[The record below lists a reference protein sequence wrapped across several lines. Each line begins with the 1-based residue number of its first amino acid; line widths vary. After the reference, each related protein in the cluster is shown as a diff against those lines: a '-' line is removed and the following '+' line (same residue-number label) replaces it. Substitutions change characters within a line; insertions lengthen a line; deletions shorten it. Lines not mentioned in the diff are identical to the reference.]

1 MFSSLAFQAKVL
13 YYIKRVL
20 NNAIKRQLAVAQIK
34 QMIYIC
40 GNTKQIDN
48 TTTPILTIRAVV
60 YRNG

>member
-40 GNTKQIDN
+40 ENTNQIDSIAV
-48 TTTPILTIRAVV
+48 PILTIRTVV